1 MPRTIPEKIKK
12 FLAGKI
18 GWVGTASSDGMP
30 NIAMK
35 GSLQV
40 LDDSHLLFADLFS
53 LKTRK
58 NLEENPKV
66 AVLVA
71 DPDTHASYMF
81 KGTAELLTA
90 GSLYDRI
97 AEQIHRSP
105 KKLPD
110 PTYIVR
116 ITVDAIYDQ
125 SLGPNSGQEIG

>member
-1 MPRTIPEKIKK
+1 MARTIPDKIKK
-12 FLAGKI
+12 FFAGKI
-18 GWVGTASSDGMP
+18 GWVGTASMDGMP

-58 NLEENPKV
+58 NLEENPRV
-66 AVLVA
+66 SVLVE
-71 DPDTHASYMF
+71 DPDTHAAYQF

-90 GSLYDRI
+90 GALYDRI
-97 AEQIHRSP
+97 AEQIRRSP

-110 PTYIVR
+110 PTYVVR
-116 ITVDAIYDQ
+116 ITVEAIYDQ
-125 SLGPNSGQEIG
+125 SLGPNSGQEIV

>member
-1 MPRTIPEKIKK
+1 MARTIPDKIKK

-18 GWVGTASSDGMP
+18 GWVGTASRDGTP

-35 GSLQV
+35 GSMQV

-53 LKTRK
+53 LKTRR

-71 DPDTHASYMF
+71 DPETLASYLF
-81 KGTAELLTA
+81 KGTAELITA
-90 GSLYDRI
+90 GALFDRI
-97 AEQIHRSP
+97 TEQIHRSP

-110 PTYIVR
+110 PTYVVR
-116 ITVDAIYDQ
+116 ITVEAIFDQ
-125 SLGPNSGQEIG
+125 SLGPTSGQEIG